1 MDIRS
6 LKERYS
12 NSTSLTRNK
21 AEASVL
27 RSPST
32 DSQTLCAEEHR
43 NDKKSPIMSSASVEE
58 DNLMR
63 KLTRGAPTDS
73 SGVQA
78 ASERNPN
85 EDEAARKRNQYFEDS
100 FSTREPH
107 NAPRYRVN
115 QDSIVVIEIKT
126 NTRVRADEFQLLS
139 DISSLFMQVYHRP
152 ENSILV
158 TVEQNAC
165 LRFGSSPAPAY
176 LLTVSALPSLIAP
189 ITNLRNTILIQQGLK
204 DLLWIPPNRGVI
216 RFNSIQEENFATND
230 ATVMGQIEQLEQ
242 SARDGNPGILKSIS
256 RSMSR
261 KLKSSSTN
269 SGQLSL
275 TTTAVSSVP
284 LIEERYEPP
293 MSAGVT
299 AKRNPGNT
307 GSEGRTKQPS
317 VKKSKSVQRFVA
329 RRLSE
334 LGSMGDAP

>member
-1 MDIRS
+1 
-6 LKERYS
+6 
-12 NSTSLTRNK
+12 
-21 AEASVL
+21 
-27 RSPST
+27 
-32 DSQTLCAEEHR
+32 
-43 NDKKSPIMSSASVEE
+43 
-58 DNLMR
+58 
-63 KLTRGAPTDS
+63 
-73 SGVQA
+73 
-78 ASERNPN
+78 
-85 EDEAARKRNQYFEDS
+85 
-100 FSTREPH
+100 
-107 NAPRYRVN
+107 
-115 QDSIVVIEIKT
+115 
-126 NTRVRADEFQLLS
+126 
-139 DISSLFMQVYHRP
+139 MQVYHRP

-176 LLTVSALPSLIAP
+176 LLTISALPSLIAP

-284 LIEERYEPP
+284 LIEERHEPLCRLELLPKGIQEILEVKVEPNNRLLRSRKACKDLFPAGFLSLVPWEMPHSLVLVLPLP
-293 MSAGVT
+293 M
-299 AKRNPGNT
+299 
-307 GSEGRTKQPS
+307 
-317 VKKSKSVQRFVA
+317 
-329 RRLSE
+329 
-334 LGSMGDAP
+334 